1 MSAAK
6 CLYCDMI
13 LSRTEQEEGWCDS
26 CGKRLPASAV
36 QRPTSRPAA
45 FRAEPAAP
53 APRMTVGRFFAI
65 FGLACVFG
73 VIGAI
78 VAGIVSQGTL
88 AHTGGMAGA
97 VVGGG
102 LARAMFAGA
111 RSNQA

>member
-1 MSAAK
+1 MSGAK

-13 LSRTEQEEGWCDS
+13 LSRTEREEGWCDS
-26 CGKRLPASAV
+26 CGKRLPDSV
-36 QRPTSRPAA
+36 LLRPMRRPDAM
-45 FRAEPAAP
+45 RTEPAAP
-53 APRMTVGRFFAI
+53 APHMTVGRFFAI

-88 AHTGGMAGA
+88 AHAGGMAGA
-97 VVGGG
+97 VMGGG
-102 LARAMFAGA
+102 LARALFAGA